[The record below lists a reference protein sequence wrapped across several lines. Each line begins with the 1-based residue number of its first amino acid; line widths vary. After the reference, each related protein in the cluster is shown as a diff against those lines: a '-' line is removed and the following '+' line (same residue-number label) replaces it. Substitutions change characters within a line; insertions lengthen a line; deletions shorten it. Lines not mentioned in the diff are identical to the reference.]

1 MGLGMKMGGGVT
13 SGMDAA
19 TIHKH
24 MVAEYGKLPRVEDA
38 VIPLK
43 LHLFWHDKTLPPKM
57 QQNVELLRETN
68 PEFEVV
74 VYDNEMAR
82 EYIKAHFL
90 GEVLRAYDTLIPIS
104 FKSDLFRYC
113 VVYKEGGIY
122 LDIKFEPIN
131 GFKLMHFVKYRQV
144 WASEA
149 TNVANT
155 GIIVSVPGNPIL
167 RRAIDMIKYNVANRI
182 MGQWPSSA
190 TGPALLTNAF
200 LSISGKNSMSI
211 FGDSMFKLKMVLK
224 DNVDSSD
231 PNMDGDNKIYLTRN
245 GSGSDDIDKCILVPI
260 FKFYKGYRI
269 ELKGMSPQMHWIKLW
284 EKGADYV
291 FGGNGNGGLE
301 NNDAK
306 VKGMEWMRGMR
317 W

>member
-1 MGLGMKMGGGVT
+1 MSLGIKMGGSVT

-24 MVAEYGKLPRVEDA
+24 MVAKYGKMPRVEDA

-43 LHLFWHDKTLPPKM
+43 LHLFWHDKILPPKM

-68 PEFEVV
+68 KEFEVI

-82 EYIKAHFL
+82 EYIKAHFSS
-90 GEVLRAYDTLIPIS
+90 GRGDVLRAYDTLIPMS

-144 WASEA
+144 WASETA
-149 TNVANT
+149 NIANT
-155 GIIVSVPGNPIL
+155 GILVSVPGNPIL
-167 RRAIDMIKYNVANRI
+167 RRAIELIKYNVANRI
-182 MGQWPSSA
+182 MGRQPSSA
-190 TGPALLTNAF
+190 TGPWLLTDAF
-200 LSISGKNSMSI
+200 VSISGKNAMRI

-231 PNMDGDNKIYLTRN
+231 PIMDGDNKIYLARN
-245 GSGSDDIDKCILVPI
+245 GSGGDDIDKSILIPI
-260 FKFYKGYRI
+260 FKFYRGYRM
-269 ELKGMSPQMHWIKLW
+269 ELKNMSPQMHWIKMW
-284 EKGADYV
+284 EKGAEYV
-291 FGGNGNGGLE
+291 FG
-301 NNDAK
+301 
-306 VKGMEWMRGMR
+306 VVS
-317 W
+317 